1 MNWLEFISSPVFLN
15 LLIVVVIPL
24 AIFSYR
30 KFAKKQDVETALK
43 QTETDIRKVREMGE
57 YAEIVVRAIEQM
69 KGNTAYHSVIDNKSA
84 FDRALTLMIERFP
97 ELSKNL
103 GSATALIESA
113 VKTYNAFNMLRPK
126 IIEPE
131 TKKSML

>member
-43 QTETDIRKVREMGE
+43 QTETDLHKLREMQE
-57 YAEIVVRAIEQM
+57 YAAEIVKAVEQM
-69 KGNTAYHSVIDNKSA
+69 KGNTDDVQVINNRSA
-84 FDRALTLMIERFP
+84 FEKAITLIRDKFP
-97 ELSKNL
+97 ELNENFAK
-103 GSATALIESA
+103 AEMLIESA
-113 VKTYNAFNMLRPK
+113 VK
-126 IIEPE
+126 
-131 TKKSML
+131 

>member
-43 QTETDIRKVREMGE
+43 QTETDLHKLREMQE
-57 YAEIVVRAIEQM
+57 YAAEIVKAVEQM
-69 KGNTAYHSVIDNKSA
+69 KGNTDDVQVINNRSA
-84 FDRALTLMIERFP
+84 FEKAITLIIGKFP
-97 ELSKNL
+97 ELNKNL
-103 GSATALIESA
+103 EKAEMLIESA
-113 VKTYNAFNMLRPK
+113 VKAFNMFRDK
-126 IIEPE
+126 TTQPE
-131 TKKSML
+131 TKI

>member
-43 QTETDIRKVREMGE
+43 QTETDLHKLREMQE
-57 YAEIVVRAIEQM
+57 YAAEIVKAVEQM
-69 KGNTAYHSVIDNKSA
+69 KGKVDTDVTNNRSAYQKAI
-84 FDRALTLMIERFP
+84 TLIIGKFP
-97 ELSKNL
+97 ELNKNL
-103 GSATALIESA
+103 EKAE
-113 VKTYNAFNMLRPK
+113 
-126 IIEPE
+126 
-131 TKKSML
+131 